1 MQTSLKSARR
11 RRTIGSVAGVIVV
24 AATALLS
31 GCYYRRGPPEY
42 GGRGY
47 RAPADRDHDRD
58 HRHDR
63 DGDHERHY

>member
-1 MQTSLKSARR
+1 M
-11 RRTIGSVAGVIVV
+11 IVV

-47 RAPADRDHDRD
+47 HGSGDHDHD

-63 DGDHERHY
+63 DREHERHY

>member
-11 RRTIGSVAGVIVV
+11 RRTIGSVAGMIVV

-47 RAPADRDHDRD
+47 HGSGDHDRD
-58 HRHDR
+58 HRHERDR
-63 DGDHERHY
+63 DHERHY